1 MVEKP
6 DKKKRLS
13 VYLDPDLM
21 RLMADFADRR
31 EQSRSLITEAAIA
44 AFLSPDADACQKAV

>member
-1 MVEKP
+1 MIERP

-21 RLMADFADRR
+21 RRLADFASGLTLHPVG
-31 EQSRSLITEAAIA
+31 QH
-44 AFLSPDADACQKAV
+44 